1 VKKTAT
7 TTPTAQLANNV
18 QEQILALADQ
28 ARAGLAAIDAHL
40 AQLRARHDEVTALV
54 DVKTAA
60 DKIVDDIMRSAADDA
75 RIMRATAKAAVN
87 ASHHTRFRQIK
98 GINGLGNLDV
108 TEAGPPPR
116 LGIMDG
122 KVSAAAL
129 LAILDPDGG
138 KLRAWAEGIAHE
150 AGCPEVG
157 PSPTAIAAEAEVIM
171 AEILQWTEER
181 QDAQRSFE
189 SLIGQSG
196 AAIEAAQALR
206 RMHAPVAE
214 GQPPA
219 PSTTRPA
226 GVYDANGNSLSA
238 IGSDAWHATMEHR
251 RRMEDQA
258 RSARAGTLEGDIEA
272 MNEADDRALGI

>member
-1 VKKTAT
+1 MKKTAT
-7 TTPTAQLANNV
+7 TAPTAQLANNV
-18 QEQILALADQ
+18 QEQILALANQ
-28 ARAGLAAIDAHL
+28 ARDGLAAIDAHL
-40 AQLRARHDEVTALV
+40 AQLRARHDQVTALV
-54 DVKTAA
+54 DVQTAA

-75 RIMRATAKAAVN
+75 RMIRATAKAAVH

-98 GINGLGNLDV
+98 GFNGAGNLDV

-122 KVSAAAL
+122 RVSAAAL
-129 LAILDPDGG
+129 LAILDPTGE

-150 AGCPEVG
+150 AGCPKTG
-157 PSPTAIAAEAEVIM
+157 PSPAAIAAEAEAIM
-171 AEILQWTEER
+171 GEILQWTEER

-189 SLIGQSG
+189 SLLGQSG

-219 PSTTRPA
+219 PSSTKPA
-226 GVYDANGNSLSA
+226 GVYDADGKPLSA
-238 IGSDAWHATMEHR
+238 IGSDGWR
-251 RRMEDQA
+251 
-258 RSARAGTLEGDIEA
+258 EA
-272 MNEADDRALGI
+272 MEYRRG